1 VSAAFFFGVLGPLS
15 VLQDGE
21 SVSVGGPKERA
32 VLATLLARA
41 NHLVTVD
48 MLVEAVWGDHPPR
61 SAERTLQAYV
71 ARIRGVLEPERS
83 PGTGSTILV
92 KEGSGYRLRL
102 ETEQLDS
109 LRFEE
114 LARRGSQQLQDGD
127 GAAALTLRE
136 ALALWR
142 GDAMAEFRAAEACDV
157 DVLVPRDPVLPL
169 DVQRDPLRE
178 VGQAIAEA
186 GVHRVLEMGVGVDE
200 PGDDRCAW
208 VALVGRAE
216 LRERADRL
224 DPLAVDHDGAVC
236 DRRAVDREHPVGRED
251 AAQRSQ
257 RSTRAVSASEQ
268 AAAPRRCE
276 SDRRR

>member
-1 VSAAFFFGVLGPLS
+1 MSAAFFFGVLGPLS

-102 ETEQLDS
+102 ETEQLDA

-114 LARRGSQQLQDGD
+114 LARRGSQQL
-127 GAAALTLRE
+127 
-136 ALALWR
+136 
-142 GDAMAEFRAAEACDV
+142 
-157 DVLVPRDPVLPL
+157 
-169 DVQRDPLRE
+169 
-178 VGQAIAEA
+178 
-186 GVHRVLEMGVGVDE
+186 
-200 PGDDRCAW
+200 
-208 VALVGRAE
+208 
-216 LRERADRL
+216 
-224 DPLAVDHDGAVC
+224 
-236 DRRAVDREHPVGRED
+236 
-251 AAQRSQ
+251 
-257 RSTRAVSASEQ
+257 
-268 AAAPRRCE
+268 
-276 SDRRR
+276 